1 MVGATGYRSDV
12 WLGTQVIDAGP
23 GLAGSP
29 SVTLNADNTVEVVA
43 TGMDGVM
50 YSLRQT
56 ALDNALPV
64 SSFGDWQ
71 AMPALAGGV
80 TFAGSPTIAN
90 IDGDA
95 LRDVVVLGSDGNF
108 RVSSQISGTTA
119 YGPWTTRYGAGQ
131 LLSGSPATVR
141 RTENNTSELVFRATD
156 GSLRFTSFSLTTQ
169 TWAGAWSSYAGS
181 WTGSPALF
189 TTASNRLLCT

>member
-1 MVGATGYRSDV
+1 MFRTNTAGRVDYRVQETPMGGATGYRSDV

-80 TFAGSPTIAN
+80 KFAGSPTNAN
-90 IDGDA
+90 LDGDA
-95 LRDVVVLGSDGNF
+95 IGRVVGLGLDGTFGVSGQYPGTPAHGRGATRHGSVL
-108 RVSSQISGTTA
+108 
-119 YGPWTTRYGAGQ
+119 
-131 LLSGSPATVR
+131 
-141 RTENNTSELVFRATD
+141 
-156 GSLRFTSFSLTTQ
+156 
-169 TWAGAWSSYAGS
+169 
-181 WTGSPALF
+181 
-189 TTASNRLLCT
+189 